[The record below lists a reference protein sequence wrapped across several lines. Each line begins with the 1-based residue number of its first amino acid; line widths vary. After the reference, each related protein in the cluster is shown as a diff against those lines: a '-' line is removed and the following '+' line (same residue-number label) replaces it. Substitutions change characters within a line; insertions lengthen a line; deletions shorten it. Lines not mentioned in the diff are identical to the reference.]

1 MLQDRA
7 TAVAWS
13 VQWMAEANADALAG
27 DVLLGY
33 HLDQV
38 NGCMPWR
45 RWLARNRNLLYPR
58 AGM

>member
-1 MLQDRA
+1 
-7 TAVAWS
+7 
-13 VQWMAEANADALAG
+13 MAEANAGALAG